1 MGKSE
6 RGESGSGLGELAQ
19 GKRTRATS
27 VYVGGWN
34 QTKRLAGEEE
44 ALESEPMGSE

>member
-19 GKRTRATS
+19 GKRTRARS

-34 QTKRLAGEEE
+34 QDQTAGRGKE